1 MAGLRADLDAK
12 FEAILGSENVYFS
25 PTNNLDTNYPCIIYQ
40 LIGQNTIFA
49 DDKKYRKLNQYSVT
63 IVDED
68 PDSEIIEKIEELQYC
83 YFSRAYE
90 ADYLNHWVYNL
101 YY

>member
-1 MAGLRADLDAK
+1 MAGLRIDLNKK
-12 FEAILGSENVYFS
+12 FENILGSSNVYFS
-25 PTNNLDTNYPCIIYQ
+25 PTNNLDMNYPCIIYQ
-40 LIGQNTIFA
+40 LTGQNVLFA

-68 PDSEIIEKIEELQYC
+68 PDSEIREKIEELQYC
-83 YFSRAYE
+83 YFSIAYE
-90 ADYLNHWVYNL
+90 ADYLNHWVYIL